1 MKNFIFL
8 MMVFVVFPFIGLIA
22 LSAVHQFGGPLLVAP
37 CALLAIY
44 LVILFIDYSQANI
57 LD

>member
-8 MMVFVVFPFIGLIA
+8 MLVFVVFPFIGLVA
-22 LSAVHQFGGPLLVAP
+22 LSAVHQFGGVLLSAP

-44 LVILFIDYSQANI
+44 LVISFIDYSQANI

>member
-8 MMVFVVFPFIGLIA
+8 IMVFVVFPFISLIA
-22 LSAVHQFGGPLLVAP
+22 LSAAHQFGGVLLSAP

>member
-22 LSAVHQFGGPLLVAP
+22 LSAAHQFGGFLLSAP
-37 CALLAIY
+37 CALLAVY

>member
-1 MKNFIFL
+1 MRNFLFL
-8 MMVFVVFPFIGLIA
+8 FVVFVVFPFVGLIA
-22 LSAVHQFGGPLLVAP
+22 LSAAHQFGGVLLSAP

>member
-8 MMVFVVFPFIGLIA
+8 MLVFVVFPIIGLVA
-22 LSAVHQFGGPLLVAP
+22 LRAAHQFGGVLLSAP

-44 LVILFIDYSQANI
+44 LVILFIDYAQVNV
-57 LD
+57 LK

>member
-1 MKNFIFL
+1 MKTFIFL

-22 LSAVHQFGGPLLVAP
+22 LSAAHQFGGVLLSAP

>member
-8 MMVFVVFPFIGLIA
+8 MMVFAAFPFVGLIGL
-22 LSAVHQFGGPLLVAP
+22 SAAHQFGGIALSAP

-44 LVILFIDYSQANI
+44 LVILFIDYAQVNI
-57 LD
+57 LK

>member
-1 MKNFIFL
+1 MRNFIFL
-8 MMVFVVFPFIGLIA
+8 MMVFVVFLFIGLIA
-22 LSAVHQFGGPLLVAP
+22 LSAAHQFGGVLLSAP